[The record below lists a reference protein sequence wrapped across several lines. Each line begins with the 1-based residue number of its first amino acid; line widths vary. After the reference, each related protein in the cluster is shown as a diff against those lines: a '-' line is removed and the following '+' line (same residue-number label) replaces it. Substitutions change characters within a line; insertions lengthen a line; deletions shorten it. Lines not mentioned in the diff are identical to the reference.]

1 MEREQGKCSVYM
13 HKGAR
18 WQASAA
24 QRSHAA
30 CGVRSRSATRA
41 AAPEQPLFNIFKILI
56 PPRKYKLKSHF
67 PPIISPKPIDYLFHR
82 LHRCVGLH
90 EYINIAY
97 MKLSWLGLVWEIQ
110 GSKVGYTKTEIMHS
124 VIHDLA
130 KFQVLKTVADSKF
143 EPRFDLLQS

>member
-1 MEREQGKCSVYM
+1 MERGQGKCSVYM

-110 GSKVGYTKTEIMHS
+110 GYKVGYTKTQITNS
-124 VIHDLA
+124 VIQTQPNFELP
-130 KFQVLKTVADSKF
+130 KTAMDSNLTA
-143 EPRFDLLQS
+143 RFDFLTS